1 MKEKV
6 NVDPNQ
12 AQTQDAQLVAEE
24 ILAGNEKAATVDVD
38 ADYEASKAFSVSE
51 IDRTDEGAK
60 AAEAAVATDFEVPQ
74 AQETTVKAEPT
85 GDPSDYKDMAK
96 DVNPH
101 TKNQAATAENSG
113 ESGDPANYLDMAK
126 EINS

>member
-1 MKEKV
+1 MKEKI

-24 ILAGNEKAATVDVD
+24 ILAGNEKAATLDVE

-60 AAEAAVATDFEVPQ
+60 AADVAVSSDFEVPQ
-74 AQETTVKAEPT
+74 AQDQEIKDEPT
-85 GDPSDYKDMAK
+85 GDPSDYMEMAK
-96 DVNPH
+96 DVNPN
-101 TKNQAATAENSG
+101 TKNQAVTAESSG
-113 ESGDPANYLDMAK
+113 ASGDPANYLDMAK